1 MKKLLKNVGTKL
13 LAMVLAV
20 AIIIGFIH
28 HCQPLQDA
36 SSTMRKVDYQCTL
49 LLNEDVPLGV
59 TAEASICIQAL
70 KLINEYRAEFGL
82 NGLMWNRDLEAAAAI
97 RADEAGICW
106 SHTRPNGKPWY
117 TVNPS
122 IMYGENLGRGYD
134 DAGSL
139 VQAWKDSP
147 AHNENL
153 LYADFNYAAI
163 SCVNGVY
170 ALEFA

>member
-1 MKKLLKNVGTKL
+1 MKKRLKKIGKQM
-13 LAMVLAV
+13 LALILSVIIV
-20 AIIIGFIH
+20 AGFMH
-28 HCQPLQDA
+28 HCKPLQDA
-36 SSTMRKVDYQCTL
+36 SSAFREVDYEYTVL
-49 LLNEDVPLGV
+49 LEEDIPLGV
-59 TAEASICIQAL
+59 AEQASVCLQAL
-70 KLINEYRAEFGL
+70 KLINDYRAEFGL
-82 NGLMWNRDLEAAAAI
+82 GALLWNRDLEAAAAI
-97 RADEAGICW
+97 RADEAGVCW

-153 LYADFNYAAI
+153 LYADFSYAAI
-163 SCVNGVY
+163 SYVNGVY

>member
-1 MKKLLKNVGTKL
+1 MKNKKRWMQGIALILCIPILCCFTAKP
-13 LAMVLAV
+13 
-20 AIIIGFIH
+20 F
-28 HCQPLQDA
+28 QPTA
-36 SSTMRKVDYQCTL
+36 SSVMREPKYEGTMILD
-49 LLNEDVPLGV
+49 EGVPLGFTEDARV
-59 TAEASICIQAL
+59 CIQAL
-70 KLINEYRAEFGL
+70 KLINEYRNV
-82 NGLMWNRDLEAAAAI
+82 NGLKMLLWSNELEDAATV
-97 RADEAGICW
+97 RATEAGSCW
-106 SHTRPNGKPWY
+106 SHTRPNGEPWY

-153 LYADFNYAAI
+153 LYADFSYAAI
-163 SCVNGVY
+163 SCVSGVY